1 MKQSNKSAYILTAV
15 SVLCSG
21 AALAL
26 YLTGGTNKLC
36 PEMKPACTAALM
48 VAIVLGIAGL
58 VTGIIRHRKPPML
71 LCYAQYL
78 AALVGFGEYIVSQL
92 NYIANVFYGV
102 DGNAFTAVQISTAL
116 TALVAFVLA
125 LVWAGG
131 ARRAKFGMTGE
142 DK

>member
-1 MKQSNKSAYILTAV
+1 MKQGNKAARVLTVLSAL
-15 SVLCSG
+15 LSG

-36 PEMKPACTAALM
+36 PEMKTACTAALIVSLTLGVLLTI
-48 VAIVLGIAGL
+48 VACWKKHL
-58 VTGIIRHRKPPML
+58 PMA

-92 NYIANVFYGV
+92 NYIANAFYGV
-102 DGNAFTAVQISTAL
+102 DGNAFTAVQIATAL
-116 TALVAFVLA
+116 TALVACVLA
-125 LVWAGG
+125 LVCAGM